1 MDGLDKDNLLDRVLA
16 ISRAIAGQY
25 DYQSVLRHVARE
37 IYEMLQFDHMDVA
50 ILNIKSENYRVYEVG
65 LETAWGQN
73 VDGKHSISNSPVRTV
88 LLGEIPYLL
97 TGDALHDERLLFE
110 GAFSAPIIE
119 EALHSRIIVPLHVHG
134 NILGTLN
141 ISSKQKDK
149 YTANHVTIALYIAD
163 LLATYFF
170 AVSQGEVAKKAET
183 AEGLARDREKML
195 RLGALR
201 LTEGME
207 QERKRIGMD
216 LHDQTLADLTRVV
229 RHISRMRRR
238 DNISANDLGLLEDE
252 IDLCLREL
260 RNIIEDTKPGVLE
273 LFGLSQAIQAQLSRA
288 VSGIMPAIT
297 SKVTDNTNGYLDG
310 ADESLQTTIFRIVQ
324 EAINNSVKHS
334 RPTFV
339 NVEIS
344 KTTDGMRI
352 EILDDGKGISQD
364 ADMASGGLDNMKIR
378 ASLISSTIQ
387 FQNVA
392 LNSNNAEGG
401 AHVVLDIPYDVIE
414 KSIKKIK
421 ESRSLNRAAN

>member
-1 MDGLDKDNLLDRVLA
+1 MDGLNKDTLLDRVLA

-50 ILNIKSENYRVYEVG
+50 ILNLNSDNYKVYEVG
-65 LETAWGQN
+65 LETEWGQN

-97 TGDALHDERLLFE
+97 TGDALIDERLLFE
-110 GAFSAPIIE
+110 GAFSAPIFE
-119 EALHSRIIVPLHVHG
+119 EALHSRIIVPLHAHG
-134 NILGTLN
+134 SILGTLN

-149 YTANHVTIALYIAD
+149 YSANHVTIALYIAD

-170 AVSQGEVAKKAET
+170 AVSQGEEAKKAAT
-183 AEGLARDREKML
+183 AESLALDREKML

-238 DNISANDLGLLEDE
+238 GDVSNNDLVFLEDE
-252 IDLCLREL
+252 IDACLTEL

-273 LFGLSQAIQAQLSRA
+273 LFGLSQAIEAQLARS
-288 VSGIMPAIT
+288 VLGIMPAIKT
-297 SKVTDNTNGYLDG
+297 KVSDQTNGYLDS

-324 EAINNSVKHS
+324 EAINNAVKHS
-334 RPTFV
+334 RPSFV
-339 NVEIS
+339 NVVIS
-344 KTTDGMRI
+344 KTHKGIQI
-352 EILDDGKGISQD
+352 EISDDGNGITLG
-364 ADMASGGLDNMKIR
+364 ADMASGGLDNMKVR
-378 ASLISSTIQ
+378 ASLISSTIS
-387 FQNVA
+387 FQNVDE
-392 LNSNNAEGG
+392 NSVIGG
-401 AHVVLDIPYDVIE
+401 AHIVLDIPLDVIE
-414 KSIKKIK
+414 ISIKKVIDLK
-421 ESRSLNRAAN
+421 NSTRISNHA